1 MKRFPEDTK
10 DRIEQLFAPIILK
23 CFPYYGKFWSEFIGV
38 RNGESERLLPYK
50 IQFPA
55 SILQQE
61 KDLFKVIHEIICMA
75 HYSQFCQLAGAHFQ
89 YNEALK
95 ALKIVDSDVGY
106 FCFWEAFE
114 NFYMHIGNAR
124 NEVAHILACLVKIN
138 PNLPTKNGK
147 PDLTKYLKNNGRNDL
162 VNKFKKLN
170 DDVIKIRNNIV
181 HYARGANILL
191 NGKFYLRLPIE
202 KDPLWSKQLSTPDQ
216 IQEVTLKMKKD
227 LKTVES
233 IINEVQ
239 QFFGTDLGNYIYS
252 KGITFIRDK

>member
-10 DRIEQLFAPIILK
+10 DRIEQHFAPIILK
-23 CFPYYGKFWSEFIGV
+23 FFPYYGEFWSKFIGV

-50 IQFPA
+50 IQFPTFV
-55 SILQQE
+55 SQQE
-61 KDLFKVIHEIICMA
+61 KDLFKVIHERICMA

-95 ALKIVDSDVGY
+95 ALKIVDSNIGY

-124 NEVAHILACLVKIN
+124 NEMHHILVCLWEIK
-138 PNLPTKNGK
+138 PNLPKTKEGK
-147 PDLTKYLKNNGRNDL
+147 ADLTKYLANNGRNDL
-162 VNKFKKLN
+162 INKIKNFN

-191 NGKFYLRLPIE
+191 NGKFYLPLPIE
-202 KDPLWSKQLSTPDQ
+202 KDPLWSKQLSTDE
-216 IQEVTLKMKKD
+216 IQEATLKMQKD
-227 LKTVES
+227 LETVES
-233 IINEVQ
+233 IINEAQ
-239 QFFGTDLGNYIYS
+239 QLFGIELENYINS
-252 KGITFIRDK
+252 KGITFIQ